1 MNGAAGSLA
10 GGTLGSG
17 LDSMSTG
24 ASAVSPGRLQQQL
37 QSAMLQQAY
46 LAQVQSALVQ
56 QQATAARKAEMKARQ
71 LANRR
76 ARREAELAR
85 RGGSLPATAVTN
97 RENALAASF
106 K

>member
-1 MNGAAGSLA
+1 MATGGLA
-10 GGTLGSG
+10 RGTLGGTSES
-17 LDSMSTG
+17 LSFG
-24 ASAVSPGRLQQQL
+24 AAAPVSAARPQQQL

-46 LAQVQSALVQ
+46 LSQVQSALVQ
-56 QQATAARKAEMKARQ
+56 QQATAARKVEMKARQ

-85 RGGSLPATAVTN
+85 RGGSSPATAVSN